1 MKRNTVLTV
10 LFTGIIM
17 AGFVWLLS
25 QAYLYSTGN
34 LETSYLQN
42 WKAVEHYDNVYV
54 NLVEGVKTRTEN
66 IANNC
71 MPFYEQVLVGE
82 GNINFAADYKLYS
95 VLFGNMEQWYVP
107 VGKDDYDYKFVS
119 GDMSTLINAYRVKNY
134 AMLPNMSTTQEF
146 FKALRESNKDV
157 NLYVYGCNVY
167 DTSDLPDSSNLG
179 LKGRGDYLKSF
190 GQYLDA
196 NDIGYDY
203 LKYDSMEEY
212 KKYFF
217 KTDHHW
223 TIQGAYEGYKD
234 VINMISARSP
244 EIGTP
249 RAGEFFK
256 VEGVKFRGSIARISS
271 FEKLYDELWDIKM
284 DIPDYT
290 LTIGG
295 NPVYD
300 DYSKKEEYLAGDFE
314 LDTFNNS
321 YADYFHTD
329 TGNAEYDF
337 GNNTGRNLLMFVD
350 SFSNCI
356 DPYIASHYDKTYLVD
371 LRYDEY
377 ANGVFNYN
385 EFIEAHDID
394 DVVFMMY
401 SDTLLFDN
409 NQGNYKTKI
418 NIGG

>member
-1 MKRNTVLTV
+1 MKRNAVLTV
-10 LFTGIIM
+10 LFTGVIM

-25 QAYLYSTGN
+25 QAYLSSTGG
-34 LETSYLQN
+34 LKTSYLQN
-42 WKAVEHYDNVYV
+42 WKPVVHHDNAYV

-71 MPFYEQVLVGE
+71 MPFYEQVLVGDK
-82 GNINFAADYKLYS
+82 NINFAADYKLYS
-95 VLFGNMEQWYVP
+95 MLFGGNPQWYVP

-119 GDMSTLINAYRVKNY
+119 GDMSTLINAYRVKNHTIY
-134 AMLPNMSTTQEF
+134 PSMLATLDF
-146 FKALRESNKDV
+146 FEKLRSSNKDV
-157 NLYVYGCNVY
+157 DLYVYACNVY
-167 DTSDLPDSSNLG
+167 DTSILPKTSNLG
-179 LKGRGDYLKSF
+179 FGERQQYLDSF
-190 GQYLDA
+190 GQDLNADGI
-196 NDIGYDY
+196 NFGY
-203 LKYDSMEEY
+203 LKYDTMEEY
-212 KKYFF
+212 KEYFF

-234 VINMISARSP
+234 VIGMISANSP
-244 EIGTP
+244 EVGQP
-249 RAGEFFK
+249 RKGEFFK

-271 FEKLYDELWDIKM
+271 FEKLYDELWDIEM
-284 DIPDYT
+284 DIPEYT
-290 LTIGG
+290 LTING

-314 LDTFNNS
+314 LDTFNNC

-329 TGNAEYDF
+329 TGNAKYDF

-356 DPYIASHYDKTYLVD
+356 DPYIASHYDKAYIID
-371 LRYDEY
+371 LRYDQY
-377 ANGVFNYN
+377 ANGVFDYN
-385 EFIEAHDID
+385 EFIKEHNID

-409 NQGNYKTKI
+409 TPGNYKTKI